1 MTREQAKSLNVAAA
15 GILQAVDVAGSLG
28 APGGV
33 LYMGLMS
40 SGYSI
45 AEYQAVVGALEE
57 GGLVLKSGDCYTLT
71 DKGRE
76 MNAKVTA
83 AIQAAAERVAA

>member
-15 GILQAVDVAGSLG
+15 AILQAVDVAGSLG

-40 SGYSI
+40 SGYSFN
-45 AEYQAVVGALEE
+45 EYETVIGALRT
-57 GGLVLKSGDCYTLT
+57 GGLLLKSGDCYTLT

-76 MNAKVTA
+76 MNAKITA
-83 AIQAAAERVAA
+83 AIRAATERAAA